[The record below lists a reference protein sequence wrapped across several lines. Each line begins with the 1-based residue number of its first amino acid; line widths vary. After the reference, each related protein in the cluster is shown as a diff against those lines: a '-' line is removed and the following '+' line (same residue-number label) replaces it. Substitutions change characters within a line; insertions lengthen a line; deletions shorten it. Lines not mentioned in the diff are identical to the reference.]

1 MQTKKFSKIAVLALL
16 AAVGLTSCSSDDTM
30 AKPSDYEDKLV
41 NFEQEVYNNV
51 RDIVYDALREG
62 SLASDV
68 LDDVLYQFA
77 NSIVGH
83 YNTVTA
89 GSDEVITL
97 KEAARS
103 AESSDKT
110 VADKFIETHKAYWSL
125 DEDENHDKESEYA
138 KVRAKWNTIE
148 ERIAERMHKDIAGGA
163 YSERNLFSEKDFLV
177 NLYSG
182 LNNVA
187 NPFTSEVTTTNEGK
201 IISPDVEPKDVF
213 KAGLLNR
220 DYYQTNYQLASEEDA
235 NGYTYVEDAVIP
247 KIYQELLVEQY
258 LLDETYNTLG
268 RSYAR
273 EVNIVS
279 IKSNDE
285 YPLAATYLVNYFV
298 DAVIN
303 QKGSTVTLET
313 LKTLSN
319 AWKGVDLNAAEKALL
334 DGSKGFKTE
343 TINGETV
350 YLGTEYGDLM
360 EDYSKITDNP
370 LTTNTSIESTFTN
383 NGAYKKEVGL
393 EIKSNEVALKDHTEN
408 GWYIKNGGLTNLP
421 ETIRTRLFNIGVAN
435 ALDNEKTIDRFDANF
450 DKDEESAYI
459 ATINGAHYLKVA
471 ETQGADEAKDILHYD
486 ADSKTYYI
494 IQVVNATSTSKLS
507 KESSNA
513 YEAEIME
520 EIVNDVVRVVANN
533 DSYKTLST
541 EHWLEEAGLEY
552 HDTVVYDYFK
562 ENYPDLFD

>member
-1 MQTKKFSKIAVLALL
+1 MQTKFSKIALLALL
-16 AAVGLTSCSSDDTM
+16 SVVGLTSCNNNEVV
-30 AKPSDYEDKLV
+30 AKPSQYDDKLV
-41 NFEQEVYNNV
+41 NFEEEVYNNV
-51 RDIVYDALREG
+51 QSIVYDAIRDG

-68 LDDVLYQFA
+68 LEDVLFEYA
-77 NSIVGH
+77 NSIVGA
-83 YNTVTA
+83 YNSVSSTVEGT
-89 GSDEVITL
+89 TL
-97 KEAARS
+97 KEAYAS
-103 AESSDKT
+103 VKGSDKT
-110 VADKFIETHKAYWSL
+110 VANEFIDAHKAYHSL
-125 DEDENHDKESEYA
+125 KEDGTHDREVEYA
-138 KVRAKWNTIE
+138 KVEAKWDTIE
-148 ERIAERMHKDIAGGA
+148 ERIAERMHKEIASGS
-163 YSERNLFSEKDFLV
+163 YSERNLFSEKDYLV

-213 KAGLLNR
+213 KEGLLNR
-220 DYYQTNYQLASEEDA
+220 NYYQTNYDVNVADDE
-235 NGYTYVEDAVIP
+235 NGYTYVEDAIIP

-285 YPLAATYLVNYFV
+285 YPLAASYLVNYFV
-298 DAVIN
+298 EEVIN
-303 QKGSTVTLET
+303 VEGKEVGLAE
-313 LKTLSN
+313 LKQLSN
-319 AWKGVDLNAAEKALL
+319 AWKGVDLTSVEEEYLVK
-334 DGSKGFKTE
+334 SKGFTTQ
-343 TINGETV
+343 TIGGETV

-360 EDYSKITDNP
+360 EDYAKITDNP
-370 LTTNTSIESTFTN
+370 LTTDTSIESSFTN
-383 NGAYKKEVGL
+383 NNSYSKEVGL

-421 ETIRTRLFNIGVAN
+421 EAIRTRLFNIGVAN
-435 ALDNEKTIDRFDANF
+435 ALDNEETLDRFDANF
-450 DKDEESAYI
+450 KASEESPYI
-459 ATINGAHYLKVA
+459 ANINGACYLKVA
-471 ETQGADEAKDILHYD
+471 ETQGSETSATDILHYD

-513 YEAEIME
+513 YDTDVME
-520 EIVNDVVRVVANN
+520 GIVNDVVRVVANN
-533 DSYKTLST
+533 ESYKTLAT

-562 ENYPDLFD
+562 ENYPDLFN